1 MMRKIASI
9 NFINYFFRIG
19 IALVLPLYMIEKGV
33 SLESIGFILSV
44 TPFFMLTIRGVAAI
58 ASEAMGA
65 RIFFILQGISQVVA
79 SFIYSISNTPFLFG
93 IGKMFE
99 GTTQSFF
106 WAVDRTAIFEDAR
119 INHKNRSAASV
130 RMLIMRL
137 FGGII
142 GIFTAAVIITSFSF
156 DYFFFILMALGVA
169 TLVLS
174 FMLRDTTHHKITIA
188 KVKKLAATNKFWKAG
203 IGLGLNVAAGSVLF
217 FFLIPIFGNLVMKLD
232 YMMIGGI
239 MALFYAAIAL
249 GDVLAEKMKFKQE
262 KLMWIQIL
270 GILFVAL
277 VPFYTDNEIILLL
290 LLLSGISFGV
300 SAAMFERVVSKTVG
314 TSQYIST
321 NIAILHI
328 PVRFIEFL
336 ALFSAGIIYH
346 GLGAHSLFF
355 IVAAMFGISVIMFK
369 FYLKN

>member
-1 MMRKIASI
+1 MMRKIAAI

-44 TPFFMLTIRGVAAI
+44 TPFFMLVIRGAAAI
-58 ASEAMGA
+58 LSEAAGA
-65 RIFFILQGISQVVA
+65 RIFFVLQGISQFVA
-79 SFIYSISNTPFLFG
+79 SFIYSIANSSFLFG

-137 FGGII
+137 LGGII
-142 GIFTAAVIITSFSF
+142 GILAAAMIITSLSF
-156 DYFFFILMALGVA
+156 DYFFSMLMILGVA

-174 FMLRDTTHHKITIA
+174 FMLRDTKHHKITIA
-188 KVKKLAATNKFWKAG
+188 KVRKLASTDKFWKAG
-203 IGLGLNVAAGSVLF
+203 MGLGLNVAAGSVLF
-217 FFLIPIFGNLVMKLD
+217 FFLIPIFGDLVMGLD
-232 YMMIGGI
+232 YIMIGGL

-249 GDVLAEKMKFKQE
+249 GDVFAEKMRFKQE

-270 GILFVAL
+270 GILFIAMI
-277 VPFYTDNEIILLL
+277 PFYTDNQVILLL
-290 LLLSGISFGV
+290 LILSGISFGV
-300 SAAMFERVVSKTVG
+300 SSAMFERVVSKTVG
-314 TSQYIST
+314 TSKYIST
-321 NIAILHI
+321 DIAVLHL

-336 ALFSAGIIYH
+336 ALFSAGVIYH

-355 IVAAMFGISVIMFK
+355 LVAAMFGVSVIMFK